1 MYWDDRKI
9 HDAIWIEYYVQGT
22 WTYHYPKFPEHKHIY
37 LTSSYS
43 FMIEQSYLNIPYS
56 YYLPFRIYICDKIVP
71 IIFSCDNE

>member
-43 FMIEQSYLNIPYS
+43 FMKEQSYLNIPRS
-56 YYLPFRIYICDKIVP
+56 YYLPFTYKNYKVYLV
-71 IIFSCDNE
+71 SQNERT

>member
-43 FMIEQSYLNIPYS
+43 FMKEQSYLNIPHS
-56 YYLPFRIYICDKIVP
+56 YYLPFMYKNYKIYLV
-71 IIFSCDNE
+71 SQNERT